1 MLNINSSIKSLNA
14 IGHLNKS
21 QRALSTS
28 FEKLSSGL
36 RINNASDD
44 AAGLS
49 ISTRMSAQIRGVHQS
64 IQNATDWISLFQTA
78 EGAMAEMENSLQRI
92 RELSVQ
98 ANNETNNDR
107 DRASLQAEVDQLI
120 EGIDDIASQTSFNGL
135 KILDG
140 ELKDSLIQI
149 GANSAEGERVTLG
162 KLNSSH
168 LGRSY
173 FGGPSNGADPNLAIS
188 GIQASFDGKIV
199 NIRDTVDADDTVST
213 TLNAN
218 SAIAK
223 AKAFNDSINDSRFRV
238 VTPYTQSTIGAGI
251 SAATLDH
258 DSYLS
263 INNQKISGFRFE
275 DNDASGTLV
284 DAINAVTDETGVVAS
299 ISSSGDLELSAADG
313 RNIEIGVNGLAGEIG
328 GVANGTVVRG
338 GNLRVFMTDTI
349 EFLNMGGTNDQA
361 LGGDGGNSTVSFFP
375 KVAIDPNMPFAAS
388 VKTYNIATKPEAER
402 TLLVIDHA
410 IAQLTESRAKVGAL
424 QNRLNSTINNLKLT
438 SESLSAARSRIRD
451 ADFASESALLAKNQ
465 IIQQAG
471 VSILTQANQ
480 SNSIALTLL
489 Q

>member
-199 NIRDTVDADDTVST
+199 NIEKV
-213 TLNAN
+213 NE
-218 SAIAK
+218 
-223 AKAFNDSINDSRFRV
+223 
-238 VTPYTQSTIGAGI
+238 P
-251 SAATLDH
+251 
-258 DSYLS
+258 
-263 INNQKISGFRFE
+263 
-275 DNDASGTLV
+275 
-284 DAINAVTDETGVVAS
+284 
-299 ISSSGDLELSAADG
+299 
-313 RNIEIGVNGLAGEIG
+313 EIGNGVLIS
-328 GVANGTVVRG
+328 
-338 GNLRVFMTDTI
+338 I
-349 EFLNMGGTNDQA
+349 FL
-361 LGGDGGNSTVSFFP
+361 S
-375 KVAIDPNMPFAAS
+375 
-388 VKTYNIATKPEAER
+388 
-402 TLLVIDHA
+402 
-410 IAQLTESRAKVGAL
+410 
-424 QNRLNSTINNLKLT
+424 
-438 SESLSAARSRIRD
+438 
-451 ADFASESALLAKNQ
+451 
-465 IIQQAG
+465 
-471 VSILTQANQ
+471 
-480 SNSIALTLL
+480 
-489 Q
+489 